1 MHKFFFNNET
11 LPPYE
16 NINEF
21 IRLFSVTLKEYETL
35 ATNEQLNVFKGIITE
50 KLPSETTFGYFS
62 LSEVIEGLDNKDLR
76 ELAYAYFTKYPI
88 DNHFKI
94 DREERFLE
102 QNYTFVIHGKTY
114 ETLYLAY
121 VSDYNGIVFTVPI
134 HNLLK
139 QNILTLKANDDTFI
153 QVNNLYGN
161 EQNTQ
166 FIMHHITT
174 LNKAQLSLFDR
185 LLAELENSVYPSS
198 FEKSFLDLHTSE
210 QESIVELFIRAKKR
224 GLKTP
229 FAPDTKIIKDVT
241 PSRTKCDSI
250 YELRVYSP
258 TALRVYFQETS
269 EKIYLATIEKK
280 SNPNQSRD
288 IKKADNTLFK
298 LIQTSR

>member
-1 MHKFFFNNET
+1 MHKFFFNNEI

-16 NINEF
+16 NMNDF
-21 IRLFSVTLKEYETL
+21 VRLFSMTLHEYEAL
-35 ATNEQLNVFKGIITE
+35 VSNERLNVSKGIITE
-50 KLPSETTFGYFS
+50 KLPSETTLGHFS
-62 LSEVIEGLDNKDLR
+62 LSEVIESLNNKDLR

-94 DREERFLE
+94 DREEHFLE
-102 QNYTFVIHGKTY
+102 QNYTFTIEKNIY

-121 VSDYNGIVFTVPI
+121 VSDYNGVIFTVPT
-134 HNLLK
+134 HDLLR
-139 QNILTLKANDDTFI
+139 QNILTLKANDDTLI

-161 EQNTQ
+161 EENTQ
-166 FIMHHITT
+166 FIAHHLAE
-174 LNKAQLSLFDR
+174 LNKTQLSLFDR
-185 LLAELENSVYPSS
+185 LLAELDNPVYPSS
-198 FEKSFLDLHTSE
+198 FKKSFLDLHISE
-210 QESIVELFIRAKKR
+210 QESIVELFIRAKER

-241 PSRTKCDSI
+241 PSNTKSGSV

-269 EKIYLATIEKK
+269 EKVYLATIEKK

-288 IKKADNTLFK
+288 IIKADNTIFK
-298 LIQTSR
+298 LKQTS